1 MSTEQGQSYSLLDLG
16 VGLEK
21 SSRLASRLGLEVARL
36 GSSQLASLMRA
47 EPSLFLWLVK
57 TPSRAEPARS
67 GSRARPNMA
76 QAGPEGKSY
85 LIPYL
90 LQSARS
96 HGLKDAGDMHH
107 VMCELVIFQL
117 HNIYI
122 LILDDANDVNM
133 ARTLCC
139 CPSTAAREP
148 HTSRA
153 EPHRPARSKAE
164 PSLARL
170 AHVPSRT
177 EPSRAWLGSARFQ
190 P

>member
-1 MSTEQGQSYSLLDLG
+1 M
-16 VGLEK
+16 
-21 SSRLASRLGLEVARL
+21 ARL

-67 GSRARPNMA
+67 GSRADSRARPNMA

-148 HTSRA
+148 AREPHTSRA

-170 AHVPSRT
+170 GSLMCRAA
-177 EPSRAWLGSARFQ
+177 PSRAEPGSARLVSS
-190 P
+190 PT

>member
-1 MSTEQGQSYSLLDLG
+1 
-16 VGLEK
+16 
-21 SSRLASRLGLEVARL
+21 
-36 GSSQLASLMRA
+36 MRA

-67 GSRARPNMA
+67 GSRAGSRARPNMA

-139 CPSTAAREP
+139 CPSTASREP
-148 HTSRA
+148 ARAGSRASYEPSRA
-153 EPHRPARSKAE
+153 EPHQPARSKAE

-177 EPSRAWLGSARFQ
+177 EPSRAWLGSARLVSS
-190 P
+190 PA

>member
-1 MSTEQGQSYSLLDLG
+1 
-16 VGLEK
+16 
-21 SSRLASRLGLEVARL
+21 
-36 GSSQLASLMRA
+36 MRA

-67 GSRARPNMA
+67 GSRAGSRARPNMA

-107 VMCELVIFQL
+107 VMFELVIFQL

-139 CPSTAAREP
+139 CPSTAASSASSFEG
-148 HTSRA
+148 RA
-153 EPHRPARSKAE
+153 EPGSARSCAE

-170 AHVPSRT
+170 GSFPALPVAFTNQGLAHCT
-177 EPSRAWLGSARFQ
+177 ALGSGPCDRCSNPQSHLLFCSN
-190 P
+190 

>member
-1 MSTEQGQSYSLLDLG
+1 
-16 VGLEK
+16 
-21 SSRLASRLGLEVARL
+21 
-36 GSSQLASLMRA
+36 MRA

-139 CPSTAAREP
+139 CPSTAASSASSFEG
-148 HTSRA
+148 RA
-153 EPHRPARSKAE
+153 EPGSARSCAE
-164 PSLARL
+164 PS
-170 AHVPSRT
+170 
-177 EPSRAWLGSARFQ
+177 LGSARFQ
-190 P
+190 PYPWPSQTKVWRTVRRSVLVLVTAVRIPNRASFFVRIKACDTYV

>member
-1 MSTEQGQSYSLLDLG
+1 M
-16 VGLEK
+16 
-21 SSRLASRLGLEVARL
+21 ARL

-139 CPSTAAREP
+139 CPSTAASSASSFEGRAEP
-148 HTSRA
+148 GSARSCA
-153 EPHRPARSKAE
+153 EPHRAE

-170 AHVPSRT
+170 
-177 EPSRAWLGSARFQ
+177 GSFPALISTRVL
-190 P
+190 

>member
-1 MSTEQGQSYSLLDLG
+1 
-16 VGLEK
+16 
-21 SSRLASRLGLEVARL
+21 
-36 GSSQLASLMRA
+36 MRA

-67 GSRARPNMA
+67 GSRAGSRARPNMA

-148 HTSRA
+148 ARAGSRASYKPSRASSASSFEGRAEPGSARSCA
-153 EPHRPARSKAE
+153 EPHRAE

-170 AHVPSRT
+170 GSFPALLEA
-177 EPSRAWLGSARFQ
+177 EPNTVDVCDPVSQATPRASLHW
-190 P
+190 